1 GDNGE
6 NGEPAAELA
15 FTEQGEGLADA
26 VDFAAEAED
35 GGIQIAEKAVEQGRL
50 ELEEPFDAVEVQIGG
65 GDGVEQLE
73 LNELVA
79 GNFAR
84 LDHGRLTEEVSL
96 EIGEAEAAG
105 FIEVALRF
113 HFFREQ
119 GDIWAAV
126 FGGEGFPRAGIK
138 QLEIDFEE
146 VSQLDE
152 GPGVRS
158 VHKIVESEE
167 VAGLAKLVA
176 DGENLL
182 RGLNGFQDLHNNAV
196 RRKQPR
202 SAKAQGQLVYIDEG
216 AGMAG
221 QKLEIEQGYGI
232 CDDAGR
238 GVGVGLEGILR
249 AATEEQFV
257 GEHPQAQ
264 IKDRLAGYELFMHR
278 DTTRILHA
286 TGLRV
291 KARLASGGRLGS
303 ANLCL
308 VAACWLKSGGEP
320 PHSKGCSRRQSGDWR
335 SRGTSRGGGHGVE
348 EFHIGLVFA
357 EAADQELHGLNGGE
371 RAENLAKDPN
381 AAQFV
386 GRKKQFILTSAGSLD
401 VDCREHA
408 LIGETAVEIDFHIA
422 GALEFLEDDVV
433 HAAAGV
439 DQGGGDDG
447 ERAAFF
453 DVASRGKEAAWA
465 LQGVGINTAAE
476 YFTGRRGDGV
486 VSAGEACDGVQ
497 KDNDVALVLDEAL
510 GFFENHFRNLDVALG
525 RLVECGA
532 DDFTLDGALHVRDF
546 FRTFVDE
553 EHDQSHVRMIDGDG
567 IGDGLQHHGFAG
579 ARRRIDQTALTLAD
593 RAEQV
598 QHAAGQIFLGGFHF
612 EAALR
617 IKRGEVV
624 KEDFVA
630 GDLGVLKID
639 SFNLDEGEVALAVLG
654 RADLAGDGVAG
665 TQVEFANLRW
675 GDVDVVGAGEIV
687 IFRCAEEAEAVRQ
700 ALQNA

>member
-84 LDHGRLTEEVSL
+84 LDHGRLAEEVSL

-105 FIEVALRF
+105 
-113 HFFREQ
+113 
-119 GDIWAAV
+119 

-221 QKLEIEQGYGI
+221 QKLEIEQGDGI
-232 CDDAGR
+232 GDDAGR

-264 IKDRLAGYELFMHR
+264 I
-278 DTTRILHA
+278 
-286 TGLRV
+286 
-291 KARLASGGRLGS
+291 
-303 ANLCL
+303 
-308 VAACWLKSGGEP
+308 
-320 PHSKGCSRRQSGDWR
+320 
-335 SRGTSRGGGHGVE
+335 
-348 EFHIGLVFA
+348 
-357 EAADQELHGLNGGE
+357 
-371 RAENLAKDPN
+371 
-381 AAQFV
+381 
-386 GRKKQFILTSAGSLD
+386 
-401 VDCREHA
+401 
-408 LIGETAVEIDFHIA
+408 
-422 GALEFLEDDVV
+422 
-433 HAAAGV
+433 
-439 DQGGGDDG
+439 
-447 ERAAFF
+447 
-453 DVASRGKEAAWA
+453 
-465 LQGVGINTAAE
+465 
-476 YFTGRRGDGV
+476 
-486 VSAGEACDGVQ
+486 
-497 KDNDVALVLDEAL
+497 
-510 GFFENHFRNLDVALG
+510 
-525 RLVECGA
+525 
-532 DDFTLDGALHVRDF
+532 
-546 FRTFVDE
+546 
-553 EHDQSHVRMIDGDG
+553 
-567 IGDGLQHHGFAG
+567 
-579 ARRRIDQTALTLAD
+579 
-593 RAEQV
+593 
-598 QHAAGQIFLGGFHF
+598 
-612 EAALR
+612 
-617 IKRGEVV
+617 
-624 KEDFVA
+624 
-630 GDLGVLKID
+630 
-639 SFNLDEGEVALAVLG
+639 
-654 RADLAGDGVAG
+654 
-665 TQVEFANLRW
+665 
-675 GDVDVVGAGEIV
+675 
-687 IFRCAEEAEAVRQ
+687 
-700 ALQNA
+700 